1 MCVCACVLSCPA
13 LCDPW
18 TAARQSSTVHGNS
31 PDKNPGV
38 GCHFLLQG
46 VFLTQGLDPHLLCRL
61 HCRQILYHWATRE
74 AQLGVTV
81 LVLQMRK
88 SRQRETL
95 NYLTRS
101 QAKRQSPALAKAS
114 AFFSTLILYEEFRMG
129 QSEIPP
135 ENTDLRA
142 WHTWE
147 PVMWDPF
154 PPPNISVLKIQ
165 APRKNNL
172 TIFFSENT
180 QGGDCWINQIL
191 SNYRLSNFIQWI
203 THLWNNHHVPFLGHT
218 SFWVF
223 AGKELDKSHVSLWEA
238 HNSMRGTDSK

>member
-1 MCVCACVLSCPA
+1 MCDVVSSSLRPHGLQPAKAPLSMGILQTRILEWVA
-13 LCDPW
+13 
-18 TAARQSSTVHGNS
+18 TSSSRGS
-31 PDKNPGV
+31 SWR
-38 GCHFLLQG
+38 
-46 VFLTQGLDPHLLCRL
+46 PHLLCRL

-135 ENTDLRA
+135 ENTDLSA